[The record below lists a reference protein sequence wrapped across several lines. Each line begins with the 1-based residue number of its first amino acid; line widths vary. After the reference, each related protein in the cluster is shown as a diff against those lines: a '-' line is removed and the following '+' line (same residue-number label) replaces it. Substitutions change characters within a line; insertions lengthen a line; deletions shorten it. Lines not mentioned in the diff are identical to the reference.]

1 MVYIL
6 SISTEITLR
15 MLPQDFISSDATVV
29 HVMVCCCQAM
39 NPLPELTKFYVAISS
54 LRANYLTQGTTENQI
69 CSLSLRE
76 NINHNKE
83 WANRND
89 RPHCLTDL
97 LKNDVVF
104 RNNSALFISVHLT
117 ITIADVITWMHDDV
131 IK

>member
-6 SISTEITLR
+6 NISTEITLR
-15 MLPQDFISSDATVV
+15 MLPQDFISGDATVV
-29 HVMVCCCQAM
+29 HVMVCCRQAM

-54 LRANYLTQGTTENQI
+54 LRANYLTQETTENQI

-104 RNNSALFISVHLT
+104 RNNSA
-117 ITIADVITWMHDDV
+117 
-131 IK
+131 